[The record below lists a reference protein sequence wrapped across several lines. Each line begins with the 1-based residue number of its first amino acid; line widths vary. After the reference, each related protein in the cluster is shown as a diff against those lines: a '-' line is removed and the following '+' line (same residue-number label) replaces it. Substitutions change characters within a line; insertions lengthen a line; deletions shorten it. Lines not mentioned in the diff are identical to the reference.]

1 MTTHGEDAPDGG
13 GRARRI
19 DTSRPSVSRVYDA
32 LLGGK
37 DNFRADREVRDRL
50 LAIDPQMGRASWDL
64 REFLIRVTRFLAG
77 DVGVAQFLDCSVT
90 LPSKENV
97 HEVALRFNRESS
109 VVYVSRDPVVLA
121 HGRALLADNDRTHM
135 AEADY
140 RRPRQVIEHP
150 TVAKYIDFT
159 QPVALYQAGTM
170 RYVPDER
177 DPVGIMAG
185 YIDALPSG
193 SYVALAHLLAPEPEH
208 ELFELAM
215 KARQVA
221 VDHGVGSFSR
231 SREKIMAMLAGLEL
245 LEPGLVPLA
254 DWWPDG
260 PRSRPLAPMQRLALG
275 AVGRKP

>member
-1 MTTHGEDAPDGG
+1 MTTNGEGAPDDGD
-13 GRARRI
+13 RARRI
-19 DTSRPSVSRVYDA
+19 DTSAPAISRVYDA

-50 LAIDPQMGRASWDL
+50 LEIDPRMGRASWDL
-64 REFLIRVTRFLAG
+64 REFLIRVTRYLAG
-77 DVGVAQFLDCSVT
+77 QAGVAQFLDCSVT
-90 LPSKENV
+90 LPAKENV
-97 HEVALRFNRESS
+97 HDVALRFNREST

-121 HGRALLADNDRTHM
+121 HGRALLADNDRVHM
-135 AEADY
+135 AEADF
-140 RRPRQVIEHP
+140 RRPRQVVEHP
-150 TVAKYIDFT
+150 TVAKYIDFG

-170 RYVPDER
+170 RYVSDER
-177 DPVGIMAG
+177 DPEAIMAG

-193 SYVALAHLLAPEPEH
+193 SYVALAHLLDPGPED
-208 ELFELAM
+208 ELYEVAI

-221 VDHGVGSFSR
+221 QEYGMGSFSR
-231 SREKIMAMLAGLEL
+231 SRDRILAMLRGLEL

-260 PRSRPLAPMQRLALG
+260 PRTQALSPMQRLSLG